1 MSFTCDALTLHGRS
15 AHVERPPSARIHRT
29 EHGERRHGV
38 EDPGVGGAPL
48 NREPRR
54 RRPAHRP
61 PKPTNGPHAG
71 PRRSVDFPA
80 LRTTFSSWLGMT
92 GVHPRTAQAL
102 ARHASIETTL
112 GTYTDLRL
120 FDATR
125 TVANLPPPGT
135 ARPAPSARRRGA
147 RHAPSAPRRHLCL
160 SIPPP
165 APPSSV
171 PSLHAPALGRRGGG
185 LRPGGSRHATKARKP
200 ALVGELRQ
208 STCGAGE
215 GT

>member
-92 GVHPRTAQAL
+92 GVHPCTAQPL
-102 ARHASIETTL
+102 AHDASIETTL

-147 RHAPSAPRRHLCL
+147 RHAPSAPPPTSL
-160 SIPPP
+160 SVHSP
-165 APPSSV
+165 ARSPVQRPFLAR
-171 PSLHAPALGRRGGG
+171 PCTRAPCGQPATGGITP
-185 LRPGGSRHATKARKP
+185 RDK
-200 ALVGELRQ
+200 
-208 STCGAGE
+208 GA
-215 GT
+215 